1 MISCKETG
9 STMTY
14 RHIEVRPLSS
24 ALGAVVGG
32 VDLAKPLTEGVFA
45 ELRQAFL
52 EHLVVFFRDQSLT
65 PNQQVAFASR
75 FGPIGSY
82 PFAAPLEDHPQVIAV
97 IKEPEQDT
105 NFGGF
110 WHSDT
115 AYLERPSLGSVL
127 YAKQVPR
134 LGGDTLFANMYLAYE
149 GLSAGMRRMLDGLSA
164 VNSAAKNKDKVR
176 GDHLAS
182 GSMTGKIAAEQE
194 LTAEHPVVRTHPDTG
209 RKALY
214 VNRAHT
220 VRFAGMT
227 EQESAPI
234 LEFLFAHAVREE
246 FTCRFCWAPGSLAF
260 WDNRCTQHYPLN
272 DYPGQ
277 RRVMHR
283 VTVEGERPY

>member
-1 MISCKETG
+1 
-9 STMTY
+9 MTY
-14 RHIEVRPLSS
+14 RHIQVRPLSS
-24 ALGAVVGG
+24 ALGAVIGG
-32 VDLAKPLTEGVFA
+32 VDLARPLAA
-45 ELRQAFL
+45 ETFSEVRRAFL
-52 EHLVVFFRDQSLT
+52 EHLVIFFRDQSLT
-65 PNQQVAFASR
+65 PDQQVAFAGR
-75 FGPIGSY
+75 FGPIGIY
-82 PFAAPLEDHPQVIAV
+82 PFAAPLKDHPQVIAV
-97 IKEPEQDT
+97 VKEPEQTT

-127 YAKQVPR
+127 YAKQVPP

-149 GLSAGMRRMLDGLSA
+149 SLSEGMRRVLDGLSA
-164 VNSAAKNKDKVR
+164 VNSSAKNKETVR

-182 GSMTGKIAAEQE
+182 GSMTGRSSAPQDR
-194 LTAEHPVVRTHPDTG
+194 TAEHPVVRIHPDTG

-214 VNRAHT
+214 VNPAHT
-220 VRFAGMT
+220 VRFTGMT

-246 FTCRFCWAPGSLAF
+246 FTCRFSWEPGSLAF

-277 RRVMHR
+277 RRAMHR

>member
-1 MISCKETG
+1 
-9 STMTY
+9 MTY
-14 RHIEVRPLSS
+14 RHIRVRPLSS
-24 ALGAVVGG
+24 ALGAVIGG
-32 VDLAKPLTEGVFA
+32 VDLARPLEDEIFA
-45 ELRQAFL
+45 EVRRAFL
-52 EHLVVFFRDQSLT
+52 EHLVVFFRDQSLKPEQLVT
-65 PNQQVAFASR
+65 FARR
-75 FGPIGSY
+75 FGPIGIY
-82 PFAAPLEDHPQVIAV
+82 PFAAPLKDHPEVIAV
-97 IKEPEQDT
+97 IKEPGQKT

-127 YAKQVPR
+127 YAKQVPP

-149 GLSAGMRRMLDGLSA
+149 YLSAGMRQMLDGLTA
-164 VNSAAKNKDKVR
+164 VNSAAKNKSAVR

-182 GSMTGKIAAEQE
+182 GSMTGKRSGAQD

-220 VRFAGMT
+220 LRFAGMT

-234 LEFLFAHAVREE
+234 LEYLFAHAVREE
-246 FTCRFCWAPGSLAF
+246 FTCRFLWEPGSLAF

-277 RRVMHR
+277 RRAMHR